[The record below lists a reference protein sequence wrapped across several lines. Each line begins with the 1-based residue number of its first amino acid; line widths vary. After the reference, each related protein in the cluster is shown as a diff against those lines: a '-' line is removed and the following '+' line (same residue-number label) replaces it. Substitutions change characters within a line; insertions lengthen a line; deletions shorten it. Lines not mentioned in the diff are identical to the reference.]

1 MKDVILMKQGLGI
14 PILMMLFIVIWIPN
28 LINKKDYL
36 IKENKIIILN
46 KNQKGHIVYKLKKGR
61 YNIRISPNVDYIDS
75 YIVGENAEFN
85 PTIDGDALVYE
96 IDTNKK
102 VENFKQEYKKTD
114 KTCKLKIEIEK
125 IE

>member
-1 MKDVILMKQGLGI
+1 MKQGLGI

>member
-1 MKDVILMKQGLGI
+1 MKQGLGI

-36 IKENKIIILN
+36 IKGNKIIILN

-85 PTIDGDALVYE
+85 PTVDGDALVYE